1 MLLLKKHYEKVILS
15 VLLLI
20 FVLLLGLQIL
30 TILRARDVDIDSVL
44 GIKPPKPDYVKI
56 AKDDPKYELMLALQS
71 KNSLWSA
78 ANSKNSNVDLFDPP
92 QLARCPFGLHF
103 IPISDFPKQN
113 AEKPGKCSFCG
124 KDIRVFKSAL
134 IITADDSDGD
144 GLPDKWEL
152 QYGLNPK
159 DPTDAKGD
167 VDTDGFTNLEEYQAG
182 TDPLNPKSRPTY
194 AKKLYTAEVV
204 SVPLGLRLKHF
215 GNAGE
220 NIPLENWDI
229 QIETL
234 RKNGRVLKQHFK
246 SLGSNNT
253 IVVNKRTYIID
264 AVQKDFVTEGQERIN
279 RSRIVLYEYDPK
291 TKKKESLQII
301 GELGKSIVDPRK
313 QITLYFTVDEKEQKG
328 FVGDTIEFGDERRGI
343 DKFIIKS
350 GDVEKCTSQVQTDNG
365 ILETIAKKPAE
376 KINLTLEDSPE
387 GENPGEKNPKKTGRG
402 RQNRKSADPGLPSF
416 DNNKNKI

>member
-1 MLLLKKHYEKVILS
+1 MLLFKKHYEKVILS

-71 KNSLWSA
+71 KSSLWNPA
-78 ANSKNSNVDLFDPP
+78 DPKKNIDLCDPP
-92 QLARCPFGLHF
+92 PLARCPFGLHL
-103 IPISDFPKQN
+103 IPITDFPKQN

-144 GLPDKWEL
+144 GIPDKWEL
-152 QYGLNPK
+152 QFNLNPK
-159 DPTDAKGD
+159 NPVDAKD
-167 VDTDGFTNLEEYQAG
+167 DADTDGFTNLEEYQAG

-194 AKKLYTAEVV
+194 AKKLYTVEVV

-220 NIPLENWDI
+220 NIPVKNWDI

-234 RKNGRVLKQHFK
+234 RKNGRVQKQHFK
-246 SLGSNNT
+246 TLGST

-264 AVQKDFVTEGQERIN
+264 AVQQDFVTEGQERIN
-279 RSRIVLYEYDPK
+279 KSRIILYEYDPK
-291 TKKKESLQII
+291 TKKKESMQII
-301 GELGKSIVDPRK
+301 GELGKAIFDPRK
-313 QITLYFTVDEKEQKG
+313 QITLEFTVDNIQKKG
-328 FVGDTIEFGDERRGI
+328 FVGDTLEFGDERRGI

-350 GDVEKCTSQVQTDNG
+350 GDVDKCTSQVQTDNG
-365 ILETIAKKPAE
+365 ILETIAKRPVE
-376 KINLTLEDSPE
+376 KINLNLDDAPE
-387 GENPGEKNPKKTGRG
+387 NEQPNPSKKSTRGKQSERKKNP
-402 RQNRKSADPGLPSF
+402 SGLPTF
-416 DNNKNKI
+416 

>member
-1 MLLLKKHYEKVILS
+1 MMLLKKHYEKVILS

-30 TILRARDVDIDSVL
+30 IILRARDVDIDSVL
-44 GIKPPKPDYVKI
+44 GIKPPRPDYVKI
-56 AKDDPKYELMLALQS
+56 AKDDPKYELMLALEN
-71 KNSLWSA
+71 KNSLWNPA
-78 ANSKNSNVDLFDPP
+78 DPKKTVDLCDPP
-92 QLARCPFGLHF
+92 PLARCPFGLHL
-103 IPISDFPKQN
+103 IPVTDFPKQN
-113 AEKPGKCSFCG
+113 ADKPGKCSFCG

-144 GLPDKWEL
+144 GIPDKWEL
-152 QYGLNPK
+152 QFNLNPK
-159 DPTDAKGD
+159 NPTDAKED
-167 VDTDGFTNLEEYQAG
+167 ADNDGFTNLEEYQAG

-194 AKKLYTAEVV
+194 AKKLYTVEVV

-220 NIPLENWDI
+220 NVPEKSWDI

-234 RKNGRVLKQHFK
+234 RRNGRVQKQHFK
-246 SLGSNNT
+246 SLGST
-253 IVVNKRTYIID
+253 IIVNKRTYIID

-279 RSRIVLYEYDPK
+279 KSRIILYEYDPK
-291 TKKKESLQII
+291 TKTKGSMQIV

-313 QITLYFTVDEKEQKG
+313 QITLEFSVDNIQKKG

-350 GDVEKCTSQVQTDNG
+350 GDAEKGTSQVQTDNG
-365 ILETIAKKPAE
+365 ILENIPKKPAE
-376 KINLTLEDSPE
+376 KINLDLEDAGSAPE
-387 GENPGEKNPKKTGRG
+387 QKKSGRGARQSREKNSE
-402 RQNRKSADPGLPSF
+402 QQLPTF
-416 DNNKNKI
+416 

>member
-71 KNSLWSA
+71 KSSLWVMA
-78 ANSKNSNVDLFDPP
+78 DPKKGIDLCDPP
-92 QLARCPFGLHF
+92 QLTRCPFGLHF

-144 GLPDKWEL
+144 GIPDKWEL
-152 QYGLNPK
+152 QYNMNPK
-159 DPTDAKGD
+159 NPVDAKED
-167 VDTDGFTNLEEYQAG
+167 SDTDGFTNLEEYQAG

-215 GNAGE
+215 GNAAE
-220 NIPLENWDI
+220 NKPVENWDI

-234 RKNGRVLKQHFK
+234 RKSGRVNKLEFK
-246 SLGSNNT
+246 ALNST
-253 IVVNKRTYIID
+253 ISVNKRTYIID
-264 AVQKDFVTEGQERIN
+264 SVQKDFVTEGQERVN
-279 RSRIVLYEYDPK
+279 KSRIILYEYDPK
-291 TKKKESLQII
+291 TKKKGSLQII
-301 GELGKSIVDPRK
+301 GELGKNIVDPRK
-313 QITLYFTVDEKEQKG
+313 QITLYFSVDDVQKKG

-365 ILETIAKKPAE
+365 ILETIAKKPEE
-376 KINLTLEDSPE
+376 KLNLTTENAPED
-387 GENPGEKNPKKTGRG
+387 ENANNNTPVRKQKRRKNS
-402 RQNRKSADPGLPSF
+402 SAPGLPSF
-416 DNNKNKI
+416 DNKK